1 MVVINTSRAGRRSWR
16 DACATDLKSMSDF
29 LLEIGCE
36 EIPAR
41 MIAAASQELRERVGA
56 LLSRERL
63 SAGEIA
69 CFDTPRRLAVMV
81 EGIPAAQANVTEQL
95 TGPSVNVAY
104 KDGQPT
110 PAAHAFAKKAGV
122 DVSQVEKITTAKG
135 EYLAAKVT
143 KKGRSA
149 GEILAENLPKE
160 IASIYWPKNMYWR
173 KPSERF
179 VRPVRWLVA
188 MLDEE
193 TIPLEFDGIWAGNIS
208 RGHRSLSDGGV
219 TISRAG
225 SAYVKALRAAKVLGR
240 SEREQHIRKALDS
253 ATRTVPGARWR
264 EDKSLLDTVVNLTE
278 FPSVILGG
286 FDPQFLALPE
296 EVLVTVMR
304 DHQKYFAVE
313 DTAHKLLPHF
323 LAVLN
328 TDGDCDGLIR
338 HGNERVL
345 RARFSDARFFWETDQ
360 KRSLLDRLELLRHV
374 TFQKDLGSYYEKTR
388 RVQRLCSWLSEII
401 RQSGMAI
408 RPGVIHKAA
417 ALAKTDLTTELVKE
431 FTELQGIVG
440 GLYARAQEL
449 DSSLPE
455 ATRFAIA
462 DAIYDHYKPES
473 TEDDVPR
480 SMEGAVLS
488 VGDKADTIAGMFALG
503 LVPSGSKDPFAL
515 RRQANGI
522 VKVIDK
528 YNLPIKLSELVKDS
542 LELYAGS
549 EAAKKFAKP
558 LEWWRDY
565 LRIQVLTKDSWMQ
578 AIRQDPNSESHRSPL
593 TFLWDRVQFY
603 LREVKGYEYD
613 VVNAVLAA
621 DPDDVVDALARAE
634 AVKHVLATKKLLN
647 MPEFEAIGA
656 ASKRMRNI
664 LKQAKERGIDA
675 AEEFESLPE
684 SAPEEMA
691 LAHFVK
697 VNGPKI
703 EADRKEKQYVR
714 ALLLLS
720 TVRDLVDAFFDKV
733 MVMVDDAKL
742 RANRL
747 ALLRTLL
754 EEFST
759 IADFS
764 EIATASGT
772 DRESAIESDSGKKL
786 AAPVAPKSIPVTPSD
801 NQQPQ
806 QNYIQPQTVKVQS

>member
-1 MVVINTSRAGRRSWR
+1 MP
-16 DACATDLKSMSDF
+16 DF

-41 MIAAASQELRERVGA
+41 MIDAASQELRERVSA

-63 SAGEIA
+63 APRDVSY
-69 CFDTPRRLAVMV
+69 FDTPRRLAVMV
-81 EGIPAAQANVTEQL
+81 AGIPAAQPDVTEEV
-95 TGPSVNVAY
+95 TGPSVVVAY

-110 PAAHAFAKKAGV
+110 AAAHAFAKKSGV
-122 DVSQVEKITTAKG
+122 DVAQLEKVATAKG

-149 GEILAENLPKE
+149 AEILAENLPKE
-160 IASIYWPKNMYWR
+160 LSSIYWPKSMYWR
-173 KPSERF
+173 KAHERF

-188 MLDEE
+188 MLDTE
-193 TIPLEFDGIWAGNIS
+193 TIPLEFDGIWAGTTS
-208 RGHRSLSDGGV
+208 RGHRMLSHGGV
-219 TISRAG
+219 AIPRAG
-225 SAYVKALRAAKVLGR
+225 AAYVDALRAAKVLGR
-240 SEREQHIRKALDS
+240 AEREQQIRKTLDA
-253 ATRTVPGARWR
+253 ATRTIPGARWR

-278 FPSVILGG
+278 FPSVILGS
-286 FDPQFLALPE
+286 FDRQFLALPE

-313 DTAHKLLPHF
+313 DADHKLLPHF

-328 TDGDCDGLIR
+328 TDGDRDGLIR

-360 KRSLLDRLELLRHV
+360 KRSLLERLELLRHV
-374 TFQKDLGSYYEKTR
+374 TFQKDLGTYYEKTR

-401 RQSGMAI
+401 KQSGMAV
-408 RPGVIHKAA
+408 RAGVVHKAA
-417 ALAKTDLTTELVKE
+417 CLAKTDLTTELVKE

-462 DAIYDHYKPES
+462 DTIYDQYRPES

-515 RRQANGI
+515 RRQANGM
-522 VKVIDK
+522 VKVIAEK
-528 YNLPIKLSELVKDS
+528 KLPLRLTD
-542 LELYAGS
+542 LMRDARAGYQGS
-549 EAAKKFAKP
+549 EAEKKFVANEKFTQSVRTFFRER
-558 LEWWRDY
+558 LE
-565 LRIQVLTKDSWMQ
+565 
-578 AIRQDPNSESHRSPL
+578 
-593 TFLWDRVQFY
+593 FY
-603 LREVKGYEYD
+603 LKDVRGYGYD
-613 VVNAVLAA
+613 VVKAVLAA
-621 DPDDVVDALARAE
+621 DAEDVVDALARAE
-634 AVKHVLATKKLLN
+634 AVKHVLH
-647 MPEFEAIGA
+647 MSEFLAIGA
-656 ASKRMRNI
+656 ACKRMRNI
-664 LKQAKERGIDA
+664 LRQ
-675 AEEFESLPE
+675 AEEKGIIPAATFATLPD
-684 SAPEEMA
+684 SAPEENN
-691 LAHFVK
+691 LAAYIS
-697 VNGPKI
+697 VNGPRVD
-703 EADRKEKQYVR
+703 ALRKNQQYGD

-720 TVRDLVDAFFDKV
+720 TAREPVDAFFDKV
-733 MVMVDDAKL
+733 MVMVEDERV

-754 EEFST
+754 KEFST

-764 EIATASGT
+764 EIVT
-772 DRESAIESDSGKKL
+772 EGKG
-786 AAPVAPKSIPVTPSD
+786 
-801 NQQPQ
+801 
-806 QNYIQPQTVKVQS
+806 